1 MKLYI
6 LALKIY
12 YAISI
17 WNYIYNYLKKIWLIL
32 KKKMIDE
39 DSNWEFKYKIKFLLN
54 WKHLLK

>member
-32 KKKMIDE
+32 KKEK
-39 DSNWEFKYKIKFLLN
+39 WLTKILIESLN
-54 WKHLLK
+54 IK